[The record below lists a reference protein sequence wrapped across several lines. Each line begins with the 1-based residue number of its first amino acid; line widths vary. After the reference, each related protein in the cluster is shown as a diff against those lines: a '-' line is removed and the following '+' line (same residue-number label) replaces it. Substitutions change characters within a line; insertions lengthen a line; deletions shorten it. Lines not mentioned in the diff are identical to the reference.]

1 MQSSCS
7 LIPMKHM
14 QINRKNLTKKAVKL
28 FISMLFAMLPLCGCG
43 SDMGAVISK
52 TELSVSDFSASDTT
66 AVSAAAT
73 AVTTTTTTTT
83 AALQLTT
90 CSTSVYCKDSAQ
102 LEVSYGDAVRWQS
115 SDTSVA
121 GVDKNG
127 KVTTER
133 AGSAVIT
140 AYDSEGNSASC
151 TVESIKVVYLTIDDS
166 PGDYTQS
173 ILDTLAEYDI
183 KATFFICGPYSS
195 EKRYN
200 AIISGG
206 HTIANHTKTHEKDVY
221 DSFNALYSEVKAQA
235 ETIKKYTGREA
246 LKIFRF
252 PGGSKGHGTYAKR
265 LRSKGY
271 HVFDWTATLGDT
283 ASNATPESC
292 LANVKKYTTEDREIL
307 LMHHKSHSAKAL
319 PQIIEYLLE
328 QGYTFAPITMDTTP
342 YSFA

>member
-1 MQSSCS
+1 M
-7 LIPMKHM
+7 
-14 QINRKNLTKKAVKL
+14 KKAVKFVISIL
-28 FISMLFAMLPLCGCG
+28 FVLLLCGCG
-43 SDMGAVISK
+43 SDTDTVISE
-52 TELSVSDFSASDTT
+52 TGLSVSDFSVSTT
-66 AVSAAAT
+66 TSAAT
-73 AVTTTTTTTT
+73 TTTTTTTTTT

-90 CSTSVYCKDSAQ
+90 RSTSVYCKDVAQ
-102 LEVSYGDAVRWQS
+102 LEVSYGDAVRWLS

-121 GVDKNG
+121 EVDKNG
-127 KVTTER
+127 KVTTNR

-140 AYDSEGNSASC
+140 AYDSDGNSASC
-151 TVESIKVVYLTIDDS
+151 TIESIKVVYLTIDDS

-200 AIISGG
+200 AIIRGG
-206 HTIANHTKTHEKDVY
+206 HTIANHTKTHGNDIY
-221 DSFNALYSEVKAQA
+221 DSFNTLYSEIKEQSK
-235 ETIKKYTGREA
+235 TIKKYTGKSA
-246 LKIFRF
+246 PKIFRF
-252 PGGSKGHGTYAKR
+252 PGGSKGHSTFAKK

-271 HVFDWTATLGDT
+271 HIFDWTSTLGDT
-283 ASNATPESC
+283 SSKATPESC

-319 PQIIEYLLE
+319 PMIIEYLLE